1 MADLV
6 PIPLALFDRLR
17 RIGLN
22 VDAILRRANLPRS
35 RFNVPRPHGSTAE
48 FFALWHAVEM
58 ESDDPGVGLRIG
70 VEALPDE
77 ENVVSLAAMHSR
89 TLGLPRLL
97 FALLGTLLIFG
108 GTLTPA
114 QNSGK
119 GFELHAN
126 GNARA
131 ADVGLPLYPR
141 SKLFKSVDS
150 DAAVDMDLRLS
161 R

>member
-1 MADLV
+1 
-6 PIPLALFDRLR
+6 
-17 RIGLN
+17 
-22 VDAILRRANLPRS
+22 
-35 RFNVPRPHGSTAE
+35 
-48 FFALWHAVEM
+48 
-58 ESDDPGVGLRIG
+58 
-70 VEALPDE
+70 
-77 ENVVSLAAMHSR
+77 MHSH